1 MDDLIP
7 VVDAPCIH
15 RLQHARPP
23 NYVQAV
29 KPLIVDVET
38 AGAAHRRLLRSDA
51 IQDGVVDVDAEIGLR
66 TRPDRLIER
75 YRRAQHPQQLPHYAP
90 YNKKQASSFL
100 S

>member
-1 MDDLIP
+1 VWKAQSFRKERQQFFHAKKNPANFLWET
-7 VVDAPCIH
+7 
-15 RLQHARPP
+15 QHMATE
-23 NYVQAV
+23 V
-29 KPLIVDVET
+29 
-38 AGAAHRRLLRSDA
+38 
-51 IQDGVVDVDAEIGLR
+51 R